1 MSWDTVVSGLQADV
15 RSLLEQ
21 DPDSCI
27 QALAGLQE
35 NELQRL
41 SLVLS
46 LAVEFQQQPSQSGL
60 VDSGLQPSRTT
71 GQLQEITSFDTT
83 GSGWQAQGPGEQ
95 GSAGHAGVLEAPA
108 GAPEPRAPTVGPAPA
123 VMPGQS
129 QDNQNNNNDPWDGW
143 HPGLLGHDHA
153 PTARA
158 SLGPEGVRRA
168 DLSSRG
174 LQPGTASGSTGA
186 AGRTASA
193 PQLSA
198 REQQNLTR

>member
-1 MSWDTVVSGLQADV
+1 MSGLQADV
-15 RSLLEQ
+15 RRLLEQ

-27 QALAGLQE
+27 QALAGLQGKR
-35 NELQRL
+35 LQRL

-60 VDSGLQPSRTT
+60 VDICLQPSRTT

-123 VMPGQS
+123 VTPGPS
-129 QDNQNNNNDPWDGW
+129 FAW
-143 HPGLLGHDHA
+143 L
-153 PTARA
+153 
-158 SLGPEGVRRA
+158 
-168 DLSSRG
+168 
-174 LQPGTASGSTGA
+174 
-186 AGRTASA
+186 
-193 PQLSA
+193 
-198 REQQNLTR
+198 